1 MAVVS
6 GLVLRA
12 MGPTISSGRGI
23 FEQLRAH
30 SFALVVARPSY
41 NGDAGWA
48 QNEHRAKVR
57 PSAVVTGQV
66 A

>member
-1 MAVVS
+1 
-6 GLVLRA
+6 
-12 MGPTISSGRGI
+12 MGPTISSGMVI
-23 FEQLRAH
+23 FNQLRAH
-30 SFALVVARPSY
+30 SFALVVARPSF

-57 PSAVVTGQV
+57 PSAVGTGQV